1 MLRYRIIGEWT
12 LLSMNSSRILLVED
26 DPEQG
31 RLFAAVLA
39 MDGHEII
46 TAGTAEEAITRL
58 AQEPFALA
66 IIDWDLPG
74 MMGDDLILLMKADYP
89 GVKTLLFSNHNDV
102 NQVAEA
108 ADADASMKK
117 MEGIIRLR
125 EIIADLLQVA

>member
-1 MLRYRIIGEWT
+1 
-12 LLSMNSSRILLVED
+12 MNSSRILLVED